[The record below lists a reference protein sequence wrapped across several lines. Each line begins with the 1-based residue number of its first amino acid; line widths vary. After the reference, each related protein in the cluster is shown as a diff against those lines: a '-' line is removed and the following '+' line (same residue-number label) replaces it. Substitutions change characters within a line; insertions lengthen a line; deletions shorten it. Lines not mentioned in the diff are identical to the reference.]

1 MIWPIRDEL
10 KTLREEGSITP
21 SVYRM
26 YRGWRRLQE
35 PQEPQNAHDQRRIL
49 RRRRTDGNRTEIK
62 SRSAEGEKDVLITIS
77 APGPESGE
85 GGRIR
90 RSSKNLTVQFAE
102 FNMGGDKILASATS
116 KKLRE
121 MGWEHSC
128 SSIPA
133 AYLTGYMA
141 GKAALKAGIEYAVV
155 DMGPQKP
162 QKGGVLFA
170 AVAGLCDAG
179 MDIPH
184 GDVFPAEDRLLG
196 KHIDEGI
203 EAEIESLKKKM
214 EAE

>member
-1 MIWPIRDEL
+1 MAIGPRY
-10 KTLREEGSITP
+10 K
-21 SVYRM
+21 V
-26 YRGWRRLQE
+26 
-35 PQEPQNAHDQRRIL
+35 AF
-49 RRRRTDGNRTEIK
+49 RRRREGRTDYYFRL
-62 SRSAEGEKDVLITIS
+62 RLLR
-77 APGPESGE
+77 SGE
-85 GGRIR
+85 ARAVIR

-141 GKAALKAGIEYAVV
+141 GKTALKAGIEYAVV

-170 AVAGLCDAG
+170 ALAGLCDAG

>member
-1 MIWPIRDEL
+1 MADRTIR
-10 KTLREEGSITP
+10 
-21 SVYRM
+21 M
-26 YRGWRRLQE
+26 
-35 PQEPQNAHDQRRIL
+35 IL
-49 RRRRTDGNRTEIK
+49 RAEVDAYK
-62 SRSAEGEKDVLITIS
+62 RSMAE
-77 APGPESGE
+77 A
-85 GGRIR
+85 
-90 RSSKNLTVQFAE
+90 A
-102 FNMGGDKILASATS
+102 AATS
-116 KKLRE
+116 KVGTESTTTTSALGRMVASARDNRE
-121 MGWEHSC
+121 EWQT
-128 SSIPA
+128 
-133 AYLTGYMA
+133 TGTA
-141 GKAALKAGIEYAVV
+141 LLAVGGAITGIGAAALKAGIEYAVV

>member
-1 MIWPIRDEL
+1 MAIGPRY
-10 KTLREEGSITP
+10 K
-21 SVYRM
+21 V
-26 YRGWRRLQE
+26 
-35 PQEPQNAHDQRRIL
+35 AF
-49 RRRRTDGNRTEIK
+49 RRRREGRTDYYFRLRLLRG
-62 SRSAEGEKDVLITIS
+62 GEARAV
-77 APGPESGE
+77 
-85 GGRIR
+85 IR
-90 RSSKNLTVQFAE
+90 RSAKNLTVQFAE
-102 FNMGGDKILASATS
+102 FDMEGDRILASATS
-116 KKLRE
+116 KKLHE

-155 DMGPQKP
+155 DLGPQNP

-184 GDVFPAEDRLLG
+184 GDVFPVKDRLLG